1 MTDLKFR
8 AYSELTKSIVNIEA
22 IQLGDT
28 NHAPSVRHSG
38 NILEFLEDVQLM
50 QFTGIQD
57 LNDIDIYEGD
67 IVEENFYF
75 DLDIYDEED
84 SRFFIVKHVI
94 NASRHYSYTC
104 YVSGLVI
111 PQYDPQF
118 MRRRGNIH
126 ENPELINKCRNK
138 DD

>member
-84 SRFFIVKHVI
+84 SRFFIIK
-94 NASRHYSYTC
+94 RGLYYSYPGE
-104 YVSGLVI
+104 VSGLFI
-111 PQYDPQF
+111 PNNDHQF
-118 MRRRGNIH
+118 MRIRGNIH

-138 DD
+138 ND